1 MTPTFKTTRFK
12 TIALG
17 LTAASLALGGAA
29 YAQDDAPRGPRHA
42 MMDADKDGIVTRAEA
57 QAAAEAMFTR
67 MDVNKDGKIDAADR
81 EARQTARRTAM
92 FEKLDTNG
100 DGSISKDEFMSAER
114 GHRGDRG
121 DRGPRADG
129 EGRHGKHHMRRGHHG
144 PRHGG
149 GMMMMRM
156 ADTNKD
162 GAITREEAV
171 AAALTHF
178 DMVDADKDGQIT
190 PEERKAAHEKMRAQF
205 KARKAEGSAK

>member
-29 YAQDDAPRGPRHA
+29 YAQGDAPRGPRHA

-67 MDVNKDGKIDAADR
+67 MDVDKDGKIDAADR
-81 EARQTARRTAM
+81 EARQTARRTRM

-100 DGSISKDEFMSAER
+100 DGAISKNEFMSAER
-114 GHRGDRG
+114 GQRGE
-121 DRGPRADG
+121 RADG
-129 EGRHGKHHMRRGHHG
+129 KGRHGKHGKHHMRRGHHG

-156 ADTNKD
+156 ADTDKD

-171 AAALTHF
+171 AAALKHF